1 MALHAKAAARRPLAT
16 LGIADAEEIAYE
28 CLLAHVGATAQ
39 EIAGALR
46 RPLQKTLRLLAAIET
61 KGLATHSP
69 ERPRRYF
76 PAAPDIAM
84 EAMLLNRQ
92 QDLEEARARIQE
104 LKESAATHR
113 RDEREQMVELI
124 VSREAQ
130 LQAFDHLR
138 LGARHEIVCLTRPP
152 VLITTFGGAGEPERV
167 ASRNPRVLERRCII
181 DQDYLELSGAV
192 EAVRR
197 DVENGEATRIFPRLP
212 LKFVLADQRI
222 ALIPLDPELPDTPS
236 LLVRSSALLD
246 ALYALFELLWQHA
259 APVTFTR
266 TGELS
271 AIGRDAAIDE
281 EGENLLALL
290 AAGLN
295 DKTIAHKLDISLR
308 TLKRRISSL
317 MRSHKVR
324 TRFQLAWALAPR
336 VDNVRRPGIDR
347 KRSASR

>member
-1 MALHAKAAARRPLAT
+1 MALHGKAAAKRPLAT
-16 LGIADAEEIAYE
+16 LGIGDAEEITYE
-28 CLLAHVGATAQ
+28 CLLAHPGATAQ
-39 EIAGALR
+39 EIADALR
-46 RPLQKTLRLLAAIET
+46 RPLQKVLRLLAAIET

-76 PAAPDIAM
+76 PASPDIAM
-84 EAMLLNRQ
+84 EALLLRRHE
-92 QDLEEARARIQE
+92 DLEEARARIQQ
-104 LKESAATHR
+104 LKEAAATHR
-113 RDEREQMVELI
+113 RGDREQMVEVI

-130 LQAFDHLR
+130 RQAFDHLR
-138 LGARHEIVCLTRPP
+138 LGARQEIVCLTRPP
-152 VLITTFGGAGEPERV
+152 MLITPVTGEEPER
-167 ASRNPRVLERRCII
+167 AAPRDQRVLARRCII
-181 DQDYLELSGAV
+181 DQDYLELPGAV
-192 EAVRR
+192 ETVRR

-271 AIGRDAAIDE
+271 ARGRDAIDE

-308 TLKRRISSL
+308 TLKRRISTL
-317 MRSHKVR
+317 MRTYKVR

-336 VDNVRRPGIDR
+336 IDNGRRLGIDR
-347 KRSASR
+347 KRHAAR